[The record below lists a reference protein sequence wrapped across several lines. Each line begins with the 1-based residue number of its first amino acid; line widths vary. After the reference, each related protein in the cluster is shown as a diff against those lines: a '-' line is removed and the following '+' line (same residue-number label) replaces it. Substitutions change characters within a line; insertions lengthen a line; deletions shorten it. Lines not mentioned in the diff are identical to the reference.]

1 MARRTTTRVAV
12 SLPEESAP
20 EHWLRTIRLSG
31 FTFLMLSLLILAVIV
46 LAPNLRVFIEQ
57 RQQIAALQQDV
68 DDAQQSVDDLN
79 ANVARWSDPA
89 YIKSQARERLF
100 YVFPGEVSY
109 LVIGEPGSVTTTD
122 GLPISDQIQTTK
134 VDWTST
140 LLSSIFT
147 AGLTDAT
154 PAELEAPAFGVP
166 DAVNP

>member
-1 MARRTTTRVAV
+1 V

-31 FTFLMLSLLILAVIV
+31 FTFLMLALLILAVIV

-68 DDAQQSVDDLN
+68 DGAQQAVDDLN
-79 ANVARWSDPA
+79 DNVARWKDPA
-89 YIKSQARERLF
+89 YIMSQARERLF
-100 YVFPGEVSY
+100 YVLPGEVSY
-109 LVIGEPGSVTTTD
+109 LVIGGGDAPVSQD
-122 GLPISDQIQTTK
+122 GQPISDQIQTTK

-147 AGLTDAT
+147 AGLTDAP
-154 PAELEAPAFGVP
+154 PADLELPAFGVP
-166 DAVNP
+166 DAVTP